1 MTGEMTA
8 LSSTMFDD
16 PSFLED
22 LDPPLD
28 HEAISGRRTDREES
42 P

>member
-16 PSFLED
+16 PSFLAD
-22 LDPPLD
+22 LDPPSDLEDGAGRRSD
-28 HEAISGRRTDREES
+28 HEE
-42 P
+42 